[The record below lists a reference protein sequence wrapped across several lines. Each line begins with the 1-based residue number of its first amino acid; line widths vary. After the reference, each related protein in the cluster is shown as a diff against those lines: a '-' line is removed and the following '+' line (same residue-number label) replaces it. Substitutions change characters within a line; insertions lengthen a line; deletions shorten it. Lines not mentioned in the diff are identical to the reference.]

1 MLIDQTKIYQAKS
14 YQVTSHLAAF
24 FPLFLVISLG
34 IFTTACSSNKD
45 KDGRPLRGS
54 EQDVYESAQYYLK
67 SSNWDTAIE
76 YLESLEENFPF
87 GAYAE
92 QSQLELIF
100 VHFKAD
106 NFDAAIASAD
116 RFIRLHPQHRN
127 VDYAYYMRGIASY
140 YNNTAFSS
148 SYSTDY
154 TTRDPGAA
162 KDAFSHFSQLINR
175 YPESPYVLDAQKRM
189 VYLRNTIARA
199 EINVANYY
207 FKRGAYLAAAN
218 RGRWVVENMQMTPAV
233 PDALAVMAQAYYLL
247 EMEELSRD
255 SIAVL
260 KHNYPDHPA
269 LTNGDFDFDFAS
281 LNKRSWLSYATFGM
295 FDKKKFVEFD
305 TRDQYDSQTKP
316 IAPPGPPS

>member
-1 MLIDQTKIYQAKS
+1 MSKYQAQS
-14 YQVTSHLAAF
+14 FFGDFSRFTSLFAA
-24 FPLFLVISLG
+24 LLVLILNLSLG
-34 IFTTACSSNKD
+34 ACSSNKD
-45 KDGRPLRGS
+45 KDSPKRGS
-54 EQDVYESAQYYLK
+54 EQDVYESAQYYLRN
-67 SSNWDTAIE
+67 SNWETAIE
-76 YLESLEENFPF
+76 YLEILEENFPF

-100 VHFKAD
+100 AHFKSD
-106 NFDAAIASAD
+106 NHDSAIAAAD

-162 KDAFSHFSQLINR
+162 KEAFNHFSQLINR
-175 YPESPYVLDAQKRM
+175 YPESPYILDAQKRM

-199 EINVANYY
+199 EINIANYY
-207 FKRGAYLAAAN
+207 FKRGAYVAAAN

-247 EMEELSRD
+247 GMEALSRD
-255 SIAVL
+255 SINVL
-260 KHNYPDHPA
+260 QHNYPDHPA
-269 LTNGDFDFDFAS
+269 LTNGDFDFDYGS
-281 LNKRSWLSYATFGM
+281 YKKRSWISYATFGL
-295 FDKKKFVEFD
+295 FDKTKFVEFD
-305 TRDQYDSQTKP
+305 TRKQYGGQTKSIDP
-316 IAPPGPPS
+316 PAPPS